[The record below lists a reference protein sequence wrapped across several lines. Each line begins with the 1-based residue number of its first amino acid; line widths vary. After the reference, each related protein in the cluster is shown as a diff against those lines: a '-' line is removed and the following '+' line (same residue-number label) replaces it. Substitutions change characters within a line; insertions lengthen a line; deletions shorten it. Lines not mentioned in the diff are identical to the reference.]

1 MKKSPTPEKLL
12 PVSSADLAFIRG
24 LADSHCE
31 GLEARCAR
39 HRRRADI
46 VRLSMAACLFIG
58 CCTAYTSLMA
68 APQYSQ
74 TTSNHDADPQHACDA
89 VSQALDSL

>member
-1 MKKSPTPEKLL
+1 MKKNPSPQKLL
-12 PVSSADLAFIRG
+12 PASPADLAFIRS
-24 LADSHCE
+24 LAASHCE

-46 VRLSMAACLFIG
+46 LRLGVAACLFIG

>member
-1 MKKSPTPEKLL
+1 MKKNPSPQKLL
-12 PVSSADLAFIRG
+12 PASPADLAFIRS
-24 LADSHCE
+24 LAASHCE

-46 VRLSMAACLFIG
+46 LRLGVAACLFIG

-68 APQYSQ
+68 APQYDQ
-74 TTSNHDADPQHACDA
+74 ITSTYDAYPQHVCGTIR
-89 VSQALDSL
+89 QALESL